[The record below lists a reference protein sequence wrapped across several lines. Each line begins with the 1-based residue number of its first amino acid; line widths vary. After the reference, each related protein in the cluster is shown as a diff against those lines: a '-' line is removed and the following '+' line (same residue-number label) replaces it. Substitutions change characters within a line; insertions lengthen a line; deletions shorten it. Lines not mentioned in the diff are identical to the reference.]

1 METSTFPNN
10 FHHFPKPEFT
20 YDYDYD
26 SSSFTTTS
34 SFSSWDDFLP
44 LPPYSDFPSYN
55 FQNPAAAVTA
65 KEEEELTTTH
75 LGGGER
81 TSESNNSGSSS
92 VSVGTKLEEDATSDD
107 AATAAAKSTP
117 ATPAYRGVRKR
128 PWGKFA
134 AEIRDST
141 RNGVR
146 VWLGTFDTPEA
157 AAMAYD
163 QAAFAVRG
171 STAVLNFP
179 VEAVRESLE
188 TMKMSGGRSGGQEEE
203 DGDSGSGVSP
213 VLALKRRN
221 SVRRRSKAAENKSK
235 REKKR
240 PAGEKGL
247 EANTKHNKIGKS
259 EKMNSNENNNVVV
272 LEDLGA
278 DYLDELLKAC
288 MQDNTQISSLLPW

>member
-107 AATAAAKSTP
+107 AATA
-117 ATPAYRGVRKR
+117 TPAYRGVRKR

-188 TMKMSGGRSGGQEEE
+188 TMKMSGGRR
-203 DGDSGSGVSP
+203 VSP

-235 REKKR
+235 R
-240 PAGEKGL
+240 
-247 EANTKHNKIGKS
+247 
-259 EKMNSNENNNVVV
+259 MNSNENNNVVV

>member
-188 TMKMSGGRSGGQEEE
+188 EE

-221 SVRRRSKAAENKSK
+221 SVRRRSKAAENKK
-235 REKKR
+235 
-240 PAGEKGL
+240 
-247 EANTKHNKIGKS
+247 
-259 EKMNSNENNNVVV
+259 KMNSNENNNVVV

>member
-188 TMKMSGGRSGGQEEE
+188 TMKMSGGRSG
-203 DGDSGSGVSP
+203 VSP

-247 EANTKHNKIGKS
+247 E
-259 EKMNSNENNNVVV
+259 NNNVVV